1 MKDVGLYL
9 FMAAGPLQEIMRE
22 EPRESGSYCL
32 VMRLGGVMVKARG
45 A

>member
-1 MKDVGLYL
+1 MKVVGLYL

-32 VMRLGGVMVKARG
+32 LMRLGGVQIRARG